1 VPAFLVWFSRLLPT
15 NPIVIRLVEGGGRRT
30 RDLYLRSGYLGILAV
45 VLIFGLIGPTTTM
58 KDLAQRG
65 ANAFTIIAFGQVAL
79 ICLLTPVFMA
89 GAIAQES
96 NPRTWDI
103 LLTTPLNNLQIV
115 LGTLFGRLFFILAL
129 LVSTLPLFATTQLFG
144 GVPPLAVVLSYAI
157 AVSSA
162 ILVGAIA
169 VTLSVTRS
177 AGKRAVFVFYITVVM
192 YLFITYAA
200 DIAAR
205 KANPVGVG
213 TGAFETTWLTPLN
226 PFLAL
231 EALLLPNTY
240 AIPST
245 AGRGALAAW
254 WMGHPVAAFCWT
266 CLVISGVMILWA
278 TVRLRVIGT
287 RGAYIPWWRKLLQP
301 RTPTG
306 EREPRTV
313 GTNPIAWRE
322 RTARF
327 SSAFGLFGR
336 WAFAAAGFLAGLL
349 IVVLYHVGFLAPGE
363 FQLAL
368 LTTVIAEVVIVSLT
382 AINLSG
388 TAVSRE
394 REDGTLDLLLT
405 TPIQPGPYLAGKLQG
420 LVQYLLPMILVPF
433 VTLGAASIYVLAGG
447 FGTEQPLVVSAT
459 VGTATVPVPIVLPE
473 AAIEVTVV
481 LVAFVAFCVMVGLQ
495 WSIKSKG
502 TIGSVIAAFGV
513 VVLVGGTLGAC
524 GAVSGRS
531 IPVVG
536 AVITALSPV
545 NLALAAISPE
555 TVLWG
560 GSADLAGAR
569 TGLAVGSVLA
579 AAGYFGA
586 VFGMHAAMKRTFM
599 MTVRRLAGTN

>member
-1 VPAFLVWFSRLLPT
+1 
-15 NPIVIRLVEGGGRRT
+15 
-30 RDLYLRSGYLGILAV
+30 
-45 VLIFGLIGPTTTM
+45 
-58 KDLAQRG
+58 
-65 ANAFTIIAFGQVAL
+65 
-79 ICLLTPVFMA
+79 
-89 GAIAQES
+89 
-96 NPRTWDI
+96 
-103 LLTTPLNNLQIV
+103 
-115 LGTLFGRLFFILAL
+115 
-129 LVSTLPLFATTQLFG
+129 
-144 GVPPLAVVLSYAI
+144 
-157 AVSSA
+157 
-162 ILVGAIA
+162 
-169 VTLSVTRS
+169 
-177 AGKRAVFVFYITVVM
+177 
-192 YLFITYAA
+192 
-200 DIAAR
+200 
-205 KANPVGVG
+205 
-213 TGAFETTWLTPLN
+213 
-226 PFLAL
+226 
-231 EALLLPNTY
+231 
-240 AIPST
+240 
-245 AGRGALAAW
+245 
-254 WMGHPVAAFCWT
+254 
-266 CLVISGVMILWA
+266 
-278 TVRLRVIGT
+278 
-287 RGAYIPWWRKLLQP
+287 
-301 RTPTG
+301 
-306 EREPRTV
+306 
-313 GTNPIAWRE
+313 
-322 RTARF
+322 
-327 SSAFGLFGR
+327 
-336 WAFAAAGFLAGLL
+336 
-349 IVVLYHVGFLAPGE
+349 
-363 FQLAL
+363 
-368 LTTVIAEVVIVSLT
+368 VVIVSLT

-447 FGTEQPLVVSAT
+447 FGTTQPLVVNAT